1 VDRVVQRW
9 NRNGHPRAQHDQI
22 GAQHLDSRARAVV
35 STRMRGSPS
44 VAISTTRSERDRS
57 EIGAR
62 SERSTPCLR
71 RWLGAISG
79 NQWQSVAI
87 GGHQW
92 QSVAI
97 RGNPWQ
103 SVAISGNQ
111 WQSAHLVFEGG
122 SEGAVVRL
130 ERLLDLPT
138 GGTQRAVRGQS
149 EGSQR
154 VIRG

>member
-1 VDRVVQRW
+1 
-9 NRNGHPRAQHDQI
+9 
-22 GAQHLDSRARAVV
+22 
-35 STRMRGSPS
+35 
-44 VAISTTRSERDRS
+44 VAISTARSER

-71 RWLGAISG
+71 RWLGAISS

-111 WQSAHLVFEGG
+111 HTLSSKVARKEPSFALSAFLTCPRVVLRGQ
-122 SEGAVVRL
+122 SEGS
-130 ERLLDLPT
+130 
-138 GGTQRAVRGQS
+138 QRAVRGQS